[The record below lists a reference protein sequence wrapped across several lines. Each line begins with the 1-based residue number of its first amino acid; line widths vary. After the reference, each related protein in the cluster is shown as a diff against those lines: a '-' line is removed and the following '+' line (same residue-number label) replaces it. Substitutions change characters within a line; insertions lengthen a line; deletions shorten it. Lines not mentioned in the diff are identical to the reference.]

1 MTKREAAELIPK
13 KPTQQKLN
21 LERCVFMHIAP
32 VKWGKTEFWM
42 SNPNAVLFA
51 CEEGHKFQSGHKMI
65 IDKWDSKKRYD
76 TWTDNEDCPHMTFMQ
91 GVEALE
97 TIQKFSLVI
106 VDTAVMAAR
115 MCSDYHLE
123 RRGLEHMADEQ
134 WGKAYDTCLNTPF
147 RQAILRLL
155 KTGRGVVLLC
165 HSKIEIAK
173 FSKGEVARK
182 ESNLPGGVK
191 AFAESQADLIMHGE
205 LGKKRGDNN
214 YRDRIMVLHGDQD
227 IQAGTRA
234 PFQLPERYVVNRH
247 EQWAQLKA
255 IFSDPAQA
263 LKEERRFVKLYKK

>member
-13 KPTQQKLN
+13 KATKQELN
-21 LERCVFMHIAP
+21 LERSVFLHIAP
-32 VKWGKTEFWM
+32 VKWGKTEYWM
-42 SNPNAVLFA
+42 SNPDAVLFA

-65 IDKWDSKKRYD
+65 IDKWDSKKAYD
-76 TWTDNEDCPHMTFMQ
+76 NWTDSEGCPHMTFMQ

-97 TIQKFSLVI
+97 TIQKFSQVI
-106 VDTAVMAAR
+106 VDTAVMAAT
-115 MCSDYHLE
+115 MCKDFHTD
-123 RRGLEHMADEQ
+123 RKRLEHLSDLE
-134 WGKAYDTCLNTPF
+134 WGKGYDLCLNTPF

-155 KTGRGVVLLC
+155 KTGRGIVLLC
-165 HSKIEIAK
+165 HSKIDIAK

-205 LGKKRGDNN
+205 LGKKREGNN

-234 PFQLPERYVVNRH
+234 PFELPERYIVNRH
-247 EQWAQLKA
+247 NQWQQLQS
-255 IFSDPAQA
+255 IFSDPAA
-263 LKEERRFVKLYKK
+263 ASREGRRFNKFYKR